1 MRRLVVHLGRQPF
14 NIPNRCVRV
23 AGASYNAS
31 RPSMKNCAD
40 KDNRWRCTTPSA
52 VARGWDRRLEACSP
66 PGARGE
72 STQSLFSPR
81 GIAQNTLSRRAQHRT
96 TGNTRIHSHFLQPCQ
111 CSAFSAAPG
120 SSRSLRWV
128 AMYMAHSNGR
138 NVTGTLG
145 QLMFS
150 EAQLWAC
157 SNEAP
162 IA

>member
-1 MRRLVVHLGRQPF
+1 MSQRHLWAHIRITHMTHFAPIRITVG
-14 NIPNRCVRV
+14 
-23 AGASYNAS
+23 
-31 RPSMKNCAD
+31 
-40 KDNRWRCTTPSA
+40 
-52 VARGWDRRLEACSP
+52 VARLRARSRAGGIDVWKRSP

>member
-1 MRRLVVHLGRQPF
+1 MTHFAPIRITVG
-14 NIPNRCVRV
+14 
-23 AGASYNAS
+23 
-31 RPSMKNCAD
+31 
-40 KDNRWRCTTPSA
+40 
-52 VARGWDRRLEACSP
+52 VARLR
-66 PGARGE
+66 ARSRAGGIDVWK
-72 STQSLFSPR
+72 LVLPRGRAGPR